1 MKPVEKIKLSGLMA
15 SKAVRRIF
23 DILQEDKKKPQI
35 LFVGGC
41 VRNALLGEAV
51 FDIDLATILTP
62 EQVSAKL
69 KAAGVKVVPTGIEHG
84 TVTAVVDAVPI
95 QITTLRRD
103 IDTDGRHAKVSYT
116 DDWLEDAGR
125 RDFTMNTLLADI
137 KGNIFDPLSR
147 GVSDLQKRK
156 IIFVGDPATR
166 IKEDYLRILR
176 FFRFHAW
183 YGKGKLDDKA
193 LAACASAAR
202 NLKTLSKE
210 RVTQEILKI
219 LSSPKPEILDLMFE
233 NKILVEL
240 SNKKFNTSYFSYIRK
255 LDNQGAG
262 NTSIGLLNLSGFSK
276 TGARR
281 IENQLR
287 LSNKQIKLIN
297 EVIFYLKAFKEISE
311 HELKV
316 LLYRAGHEAAEL
328 VLISRLL
335 LDEGSITAGRKWISF
350 LRSMDRPVMPL
361 RGQDLIDQGMKPG
374 LDIKKA
380 LEKFERSWIRKDFKV

>member
-1 MKPVEKIKLSGLMA
+1 MKSVEKIKLSGLMA
-15 SKAVRRIF
+15 SKTVRRIF

-51 FDIDLATILTP
+51 SDIDLATIWTP
-62 EQVSAKL
+62 EQMSAKL
-69 KAAGVKVVPTGIEHG
+69 KAVGVKVVPTGIEHG

-116 DDWLEDAGR
+116 DNWLEDARR

-137 KGNIFDPLSR
+137 QGNIFDPLGR

-156 IIFVGDPATR
+156 VIFVGDPATR
-166 IKEDYLRILR
+166 IEEDYLRILR

-183 YGKGKLDDKA
+183 YGKGKPDGKA
-193 LAACASAAR
+193 LAACANATR

-219 LSSPKPEILDLMFE
+219 LLSPKPEILGLMFE

-240 SNKKFNTSYFSYIRK
+240 SNKKFNADYFSYVRQ
-255 LDNQGAG
+255 LYGQSEPVLA
-262 NTSIGLLNLSGFSK
+262 IGLLILSNFSK
-276 TGARR
+276 LGSMR

-287 LSNKQIKLIN
+287 LSNKQIKVIN

-311 HELKV
+311 YELKV
-316 LLYRAGHEAAEL
+316 LLYRAGHEVAEL

-335 LDEGSITAGRKWISF
+335 LDEVNITAGRKWISF
-350 LRSMDRPVMPL
+350 LRSMERPVMPL
-361 RGQDLIDQGMKPG
+361 RGQDLIDQGIAPG
-374 LDIKKA
+374 PDIKKA
-380 LEKFERSWIRKDFKV
+380 LEKFERSWIRKGFK

>member
-1 MKPVEKIKLSGLMA
+1 MKPVKKIKLSGLMA

-23 DILQEDKKKPQI
+23 DILQEDKKRLQI

-41 VRNALLGEAV
+41 VRNVLLKESV
-51 FDIDLATILTP
+51 SDIDLATIWTP

-69 KAAGVKVVPTGIEHG
+69 KTAGVKVVPTGIEHG
-84 TVTAVVDAVPI
+84 TVTAVIEGVPI

-116 DDWLEDAGR
+116 DDWLEDARR

-147 GVSDLQKRK
+147 GLADLEKRK
-156 IIFVGDPATR
+156 VIFVGDPATR
-166 IKEDYLRILR
+166 IKEDFLRILR

-183 YGKGKLDDKA
+183 YGKGKPDAKA
-193 LAACASAAR
+193 LAACTGAAR

-219 LSSPKPEILDLMFE
+219 LLSPKPEIFGLMFE

-240 SNKKFNTSYFSYIRK
+240 YNKKFNASYFSYIRK
-255 LDNQGAG
+255 LDNQRAG
-262 NTSIGLLNLSGFSK
+262 NISTGLLNLSGFSK
-276 TGARR
+276 TGAER

-297 EVIFYLKAFKEISE
+297 EVIFYLKTFKEISE
-311 HELKV
+311 RELKV

-335 LDEGSITAGRKWISF
+335 LDEVSITAGRKWISF
-350 LRSMDRPVMPL
+350 LRSVARPVMPL
-361 RGQDLIDQGMKPG
+361 RGQDLINQGMRPG
-374 LDIKKA
+374 PDIKKA
-380 LEKFERSWIRKDFKV
+380 LEKFERSWIRKGFK